1 MIGWAMRRLRPG
13 GTAWLTLHELR
24 IRLAMRE
31 RTLALRILR
40 WLLLLIYVGIGV
52 TAAILLHDEPI
63 VADPMAYV
71 VVLFGSLVAFTLMLT
86 QALLASQAT
95 IYETGDLDLL
105 FSAPLDPRAV
115 VSAKL
120 AGIAGGVVLTF
131 LLLVVPPILP
141 MALYG
146 HPELLGLPALVI
158 ALGLFASCLGLALTL
173 FLARI
178 AGPRAA
184 RTLGQILGAVSGGA
198 IFLVS
203 QLNHDAEGNRRSGI
217 ARLFE
222 RFVEQQL
229 GTHGP
234 LSLPGR
240 AAFGEPLA
248 VALLL
253 GTGILVFALT
263 GLLMRTLFLRSY
275 QAGGMRLSRTRKARS
290 SSIGGHFHRSLFAAI
305 LAKEWRLLARDPAL
319 VFHILT
325 RLIYLAPVLIMALRH
340 TDDVPLAASLA
351 FFSVAVAGQLVPS
364 LAWLAVSAEDTPDLI
379 AIAPVEK
386 DDVNNAKLF
395 AALLLATPVAILLP
409 IGIALETI
417 PGAIVTLVM
426 TGVAGALTGHLV
438 VAYAKPAPRA
448 SFQRRR
454 NQGSFLLGLFEFII
468 TVALGLVT
476 GVIVY
481 FL

>member
-1 MIGWAMRRLRPG
+1 MIGWVMRRLRPG
-13 GTAWLTLHELR
+13 STAWLTLHELR

-31 RTLALRILR
+31 RKLALTILR
-40 WLLLLIYVGIGV
+40 WLVLLVYAGIGV
-52 TAAILLHDEPI
+52 ALAIWLHDVPI
-63 VADPMAYV
+63 TVDAMAYV
-71 VVLFGSLVAFTLMLT
+71 VVLFGCVVVFTLMLT
-86 QALLASQAT
+86 QALLAAQST

-120 AGIAGGVVLTF
+120 AGIAGGVMLTF
-131 LLLVVPPILP
+131 MLIALPPILP
-141 MALYG
+141 LALYG
-146 HPELLGLPALVI
+146 HPELLGLPALVL
-158 ALGLFASCLGLALTL
+158 ALALVAACLGLALTL
-173 FLARI
+173 LLARI

-184 RTLGQILGAVSGGA
+184 RTLGQILGALSGGA

-203 QLNHDAEGNRRSGI
+203 QLNHDEDGRRSGI
-217 ARLFE
+217 ARLFD
-222 RFVEQQL
+222 RFVEQGL
-229 GTHGP
+229 GTHGL

-263 GLLMRTLFLRSY
+263 GWLMRTLFLRGY
-275 QAGGMRLSRTRKARS
+275 QAGGMRLSRTRKAKS
-290 SSIGGHFHRSLFAAI
+290 GIAGYFHKSLFATI

-325 RLIYLAPVLIMALRH
+325 RLIYLAPLLLPALRH
-340 TDDVPLAASLA
+340 TDTVPIAASLA

-395 AALLLATPVAILLP
+395 AALLMATPLAILLP

-438 VAYAKPAPRA
+438 VAYAKPAPRT

-476 GVIVY
+476 GVLVY